1 MAVGHSEGLLT
12 PWSWVQFCPNPENSK
27 TIRFDDTIMDND
39 NIHYVYLNVS
49 GIMIGFA
56 SLYLSVGSFQISV
69 ALFHGPE
76 GKED

>member
-1 MAVGHSEGLLT
+1 
-12 PWSWVQFCPNPENSK
+12 
-27 TIRFDDTIMDND
+27 MDND
-39 NIHYVYLNVS
+39 NIYYVYLNVS

-76 GKED
+76 GEED